1 MAKYEEMKDG
11 RWILDISE
19 TISDIWNG
27 ESFFDTKEEAIEEGY
42 RWAEKE
48 NLKFFRV
55 GLCESETNYGI
66 EADSVIEHIQETTY
80 DEVGEVAEDYLD
92 DVTTED
98 LLELEE
104 KLNDVFYKWQKEHK
118 YEPNFYRIVATERIN
133 IKKEG
138 EE

>member
-11 RWILDISE
+11 RWILDTSE
-19 TISDIWNG
+19 RISDIWYG
-27 ESFFDTKEEAIEEGY
+27 ESFFDTKEEAIQEGY
-42 RWAEKE
+42 RLAEKE

-66 EADSVIEHIQETTY
+66 DVDNVIEHIQETTY
-80 DEVGEVAEDYLD
+80 DEVGEVAEDYLN

-98 LLELEE
+98 LLELEK

-133 IKKEG
+133 IKLEG

>member
-11 RWILDISE
+11 RWILDTSE
-19 TISDIWNG
+19 RISDIWYG
-27 ESFFDTKEEAIEEGY
+27 ESFFDTKEEAIQEGY
-42 RWAEKE
+42 RLAEKE

-55 GLCESETNYGI
+55 GLCESGTNYGI
-66 EADSVIEHIQETTY
+66 DVDSVIEHIQETTY
-80 DEVGEVAEDYLD
+80 DEVGEVAEDYLN

-98 LLELEE
+98 LLELEK

-133 IKKEG
+133 IKKDG

>member
-11 RWILDISE
+11 RWILEISE
-19 TISDIWNG
+19 RISDIWYG
-27 ESFFDTKEEAIEEGY
+27 ESFFDTKEEAIQEGY
-42 RWAEKE
+42 RLAEKE

-55 GLCESETNYGI
+55 GLCKSETNYGI
-66 EADSVIEHIQETTY
+66 DVDSVIQHIQETTY
-80 DEVGEVAEDYLD
+80 DKVGEVAEDYLN

-98 LLELEE
+98 LLELEK

>member
-55 GLCESETNYGI
+55 GLCEFETNYGI

-80 DEVGEVAEDYLD
+80 DEVGEVAEDYLN

>member
-11 RWILDISE
+11 RWILDINE

-66 EADSVIEHIQETTY
+66 DVDSVIEHIQETTY

-104 KLNDVFYKWQKEHK
+104 KLNDVFYNWQKEHK

-133 IKKEG
+133 ICIN
-138 EE
+138 

>member
-66 EADSVIEHIQETTY
+66 DVDSVIEHIQETTY

-133 IKKEG
+133 VVKKG
-138 EE
+138 